1 MKNRLT
7 PTSLDK
13 IKNRE
18 VPRGGEQ
25 VSIPPLD
32 AKPVVTQGGGG
43 APMSQQ
49 AELLR
54 DPANPLSPR
63 YDPRMAAGQMPPQ
76 GPGSPPGARKPQ
88 PLSRETVEGLDALN
102 QFNEAARKEVE
113 EGSSAALK
121 EQVDKGAPKE
131 VGSEVEDFLEELQKG
146 MAGKQDKEL
155 QELREAI
162 EARCEPLSLEQLLED
177 GELRQDVPIVRNT
190 LIATFRTYGA
200 EEDLGIKRLLYG
212 LKSSDV
218 HVDTLFGMYQL
229 TLGLYALNN
238 SPLPSHL
245 DAGGDFSEDL
255 FEAKF
260 KKLRRYPM
268 PLIASLGLNFKWF
281 DERSRRLFIDV
292 DPIKNG

>member
-18 VPRGGEQ
+18 VPRGGEPI
-25 VSIPPLD
+25 SIPPLD
-32 AKPVVTQGGGG
+32 AKPVVTQAGGG
-43 APMSQQ
+43 ASMSQQ
-49 AELLR
+49 AEVLR
-54 DPANPLSPR
+54 DPSNPLSPR
-63 YDPRMAAGQMPPQ
+63 YDPRMAAGQMAPQ
-76 GPGSPPGARKPQ
+76 GPGVPPGARKGA
-88 PLSRETVEGLDALN
+88 PLSQETVDGLNALN

-113 EGSSAALK
+113 EGASAARK
-121 EQVDKGAPKE
+121 DQVDKGAPKD

-155 QELREAI
+155 QEMREAI
-162 EARCEPLSLEQLLED
+162 EARCDPLSLEQLLED

-190 LIATFRTYGA
+190 LIPTFRTYGA
-200 EEDLGIKRLLYG
+200 EEDLGIKRMLYG

-245 DAGGDFSEDL
+245 DSEGNFNVEL
-255 FEAKF
+255 FEEKF
-260 KKLRRYPM
+260 KRIRRYPM
-268 PLIASLGLNFKWF
+268 PLISSLGVNFKWF